1 MGTARGR
8 GGRPELRELRT
19 PPCGGRRG
27 QRWGRTEGAGL
38 AHRCTTPGHNR
49 SRSVT
54 RSRMRRASR
63 DGHLVHRPGLRVTHN
78 PWCMFLGLK
87 RTALIMRDLVP
98 ARGLGRHPRRG
109 QPTPPDALTPHP
121 WPRDQVAA
129 AGARPADQVECPCA
143 PSTPKAPAGSRER
156 PASHAALRDRPREG
170 RGAPSTVLVTCTATS
185 RCLAAARPWP
195 VVSTRPR
202 ESRSYVCGKGL
213 CLPLPTNGDQSS
225 PPRASTRLSSVS
237 WDVVWDTEKSSNMWG
252 CP

>member
-38 AHRCTTPGHNR
+38 AHRCRTPGHNR

-87 RTALIMRDLVP
+87 RTALIMRDLVL
-98 ARGLGRHPRRG
+98 ARGLGRHRH
-109 QPTPPDALTPHP
+109 LTH
-121 WPRDQVAA
+121 
-129 AGARPADQVECPCA
+129 
-143 PSTPKAPAGSRER
+143 
-156 PASHAALRDRPREG
+156 
-170 RGAPSTVLVTCTATS
+170 
-185 RCLAAARPWP
+185 
-195 VVSTRPR
+195 
-202 ESRSYVCGKGL
+202 
-213 CLPLPTNGDQSS
+213 
-225 PPRASTRLSSVS
+225 
-237 WDVVWDTEKSSNMWG
+237 
-252 CP
+252 